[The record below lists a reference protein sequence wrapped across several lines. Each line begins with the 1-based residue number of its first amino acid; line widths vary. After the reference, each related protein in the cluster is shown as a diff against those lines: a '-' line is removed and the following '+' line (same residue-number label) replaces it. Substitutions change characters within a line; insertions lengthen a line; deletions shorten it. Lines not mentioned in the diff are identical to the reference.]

1 MSRRVTECSKVKAIT
16 AGAEGKPSPNRATEL
31 CLVDPKLGDL
41 PMVRVKCREVGME
54 ARTVVC
60 CKRLG

>member
-1 MSRRVTECSKVKAIT
+1 MSRRVTECSKVKVIT
-16 AGAEGKPSPNRATEL
+16 TGAVGKPSLNTAIQL
-31 CLVDPKLGDL
+31 YLVDPKLGEL